1 MRRARKKPADLR
13 RQADLKERWAAR
25 QTIGIIEHDRQ
36 LDFNRWEWSTVDLE
50 DLQVGSP
57 Y

>member
-36 LDFNRWEWSTVDLE
+36 LDFNRWEWSTVDLA